1 VAGPGVSIAVGAAA
15 IFAAFGSLAWYVER
29 RKGRHHG
36 LTLVTGLPGVYLA
49 GMASMGDPEWLYV
62 PGITL
67 MAVSYL
73 MQLVRWRCDR
83 AGRNES
89 ESP

>member
-1 VAGPGVSIAVGAAA
+1 VAGPGVSITAGAAA

-29 RKGRHHG
+29 RKGRHQG
-36 LTLVTGLPGVYLA
+36 LVLLTGLPGVYLA

-67 MAVSYL
+67 IVVSYL
-73 MQLVRWRCDR
+73 MQLLSWRRDR

-89 ESP
+89 GSP